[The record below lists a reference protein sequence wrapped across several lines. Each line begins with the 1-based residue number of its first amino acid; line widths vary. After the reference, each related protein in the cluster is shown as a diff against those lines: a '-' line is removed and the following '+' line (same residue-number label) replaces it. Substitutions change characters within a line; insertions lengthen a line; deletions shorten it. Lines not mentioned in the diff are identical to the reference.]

1 MLCIEHIPCQN
12 FDYHFDH
19 LPYIHFFIVLLEHL
33 PAADTVLD
41 PRDKQWT
48 KQEKSL
54 PSGGLD
60 STWKKRDKK
69 QDK

>member
-1 MLCIEHIPCQN
+1 MLWIERIPCQN

-19 LPYIHFFIVLLEHL
+19 LPYIHFFSVLLEHL
-33 PAADTVLD
+33 PAADTALD

-54 PSGGLD
+54 PSGGID
-60 STWKKRDKK
+60 STWKKRDNK